1 MKPGTQPFSTDVDLL
16 VIGGGLAGYC
26 AALEAANAGADVL
39 LVEKEAKIGGATILS
54 GGSFAFAGTE
64 LQRRHGVEDSEERL
78 FEDLRRVGGY
88 ENDEALVARYV
99 ENQRNTHAWLERLGV
114 HFVRLFIASGQSVPR
129 AHSRNAKEVL
139 DLVAATAHATG
150 RVRTRLR
157 SSARRLARD
166 GPEGRITGAVVEVDG
181 EEHSVRAH
189 RGVVIATG
197 GFSRNER
204 LLQLFAPQQAGA
216 QRMGGPG
223 NTGDGLLMAWRLGAG
238 FRDMGFIKG
247 TFGNHPSAGPEDHF
261 LLFPIYAGGIAVN
274 ACAERFVDESLS
286 YKLIGEACLRQ
297 PGCIGYQ
304 VFDQP
309 IFERGKP
316 GIPSMDF
323 QADLE
328 AGRVVK
334 AASLRELAAKLGLD
348 GPALEAAVTRYN
360 GSVRAGH
367 DADFGRRTLCNA
379 FGTPVAIETPPFYG
393 FASKTVVLATYCGLT
408 VDHSARVRDV
418 FGAPMEG
425 LFAAGGVMGGFHGQ
439 AYMTGTANGK
449 AAIFGRIA
457 ARSALGG

>member
-1 MKPGTQPFSTDVDLL
+1 MNATPLPEQVDLL
-16 VIGGGLAGYC
+16 VVGGGLAGYC
-26 AALEAANAGADVL
+26 AALEAAEAGAQVL
-39 LVEKEAKIGGATILS
+39 LAEKEAKIGGATILS
-54 GGSFAFAGTE
+54 GGSFAFAGTP
-64 LQRRHGVEDSEERL
+64 LQREHGVDDSEERL
-78 FEDLRRVGGY
+78 FDDLRRVGGY
-88 ENDEALVARYV
+88 DNDERLVRAYV
-99 ENQRNTHAWLERLGV
+99 EGQRDTHEWLGRAGV
-114 HFVRLFIASGQSVPR
+114 RFERLFIASGQSVPR
-129 AHSRNAKEVL
+129 AHSRNAQEVL
-139 DLVAATAHATG
+139 DLVAARAHATG
-150 RVRTRLR
+150 RVSTRLR
-157 SSARRLARD
+157 ATARRLLRAGTD
-166 GPEGRITGAVVEVDG
+166 GRITGAVVESGGSVT
-181 EEHSVRAH
+181 EVRARH
-189 RGVVIATG
+189 GVVLATG

-238 FRDMGFIKG
+238 FRDMGYIKG

-274 ACAERFVDESLS
+274 RDAQRFVDESLS

-323 QADLE
+323 QADLD

-334 AASLRELAAKLGLD
+334 AASLQELARCLGLD
-348 GPALEAAVTRYN
+348 GTALEASVARYN
-360 GSVRAGH
+360 GFMRAGN
-367 DADFGRRTLCNA
+367 DADFQRRTLCNA
-379 FGTPVAIETPPFYG
+379 FGTPVAIETAPFYG
-393 FASKTVVLATYCGLT
+393 FASRSVVLATYCGLT
-408 VDHSARVRDV
+408 VDEGMQVRDV

-425 LFAAGGVMGGFHGQ
+425 LYAAGGMIGGFHGQ

-449 AAIFGRIA
+449 AAIFGRAA
-457 ARSALGG
+457 ARSALAR